1 MTQENVMTEQ
11 DKQDTL
17 IKNYDKSNNLNVPIK
32 RCRFPL
38 QDGIQQKITLVSN
51 VTGRFKNIYFVKGIE
66 NTINGAIADDLLD
79 RFPEMF
85 SVYKINGRL
94 VSKGKENSEKE
105 RIKLELMEELKREF
119 DIKPKETKDTKRD
132 RVDSVKS
139 NSKSKYQKI
148 E

>member
-1 MTQENVMTEQ
+1 
-11 DKQDTL
+11 
-17 IKNYDKSNNLNVPIK
+17 
-32 RCRFPL
+32 
-38 QDGIQQKITLVSN
+38 
-51 VTGRFKNIYFVKGIE
+51 
-66 NTINGAIADDLLD
+66 
-79 RFPEMF
+79 MF